1 MPQPKAI
8 EIPNMLLMGPGP
20 SNSMPGVLEAMSQPV
35 LSHLDPTFLQVM
47 DEIKENLQYLF
58 GTTSP
63 HTYIVSGPGSM
74 GMETCFVNLVET
86 GDKIITCQN
95 GYFGERM
102 NENAKRFG
110 AEIISVKGE
119 WGKSLDI
126 EKVRAAFEEHPDT
139 QLISVVHAETSTG
152 VKNDIQAIA
161 KIAKE
166 FGALII
172 VDAVT
177 SLGAIPLHVD
187 AWGLDA
193 VYSCSQKGVGSVAGM
208 SPVTF
213 SKAAFEKVRNRQTP
227 VASWFQD
234 ITVYDL
240 YWKVGAQRPYHH
252 TAPSQQYYA
261 IAASLNYIRSEGKEK
276 LWEKLDEVAQYFAA
290 EMNQR
295 GWKFFVEKE
304 DRLPQLNTMMLPEG
318 FDDVS
323 NRLQLRN
330 EFHIEVGGG
339 LGAMK
344 GKLWRIGIMGG
355 NVNKDAVNQLM
366 AAIDQL

>member
-1 MPQPKAI
+1 MAEPKAK
-8 EIPNMLLMGPGP
+8 EIPSMLLMGPGP

-35 LSHLDPTFLQVM
+35 LSHLDPSFLEVM

-58 GTTSP
+58 GTSSP

-74 GMETCFVNLVET
+74 GMETCFVNLVEV
-86 GDKIITCQN
+86 GDKIISCQN
-95 GYFGERM
+95 GYFGDRM

-126 EKVRAAFEEHPDT
+126 EKIRAAFNEHPDAK
-139 QLISVVHAETSTG
+139 LISVVHAETSTG
-152 VKNDIQAIA
+152 VKNDIEAIS
-161 KIAKE
+161 KVAKE

-177 SLGAIPLHVD
+177 SLGAIPLYVD

-213 SKAAFEKVRNRQTP
+213 STAAFDKVRNRQSP
-227 VASWFQD
+227 VLSWFQD

-240 YWKVGAQRPYHH
+240 YWKNGISRPYHH

-261 IAASLNYIRSEGKEK
+261 IAASLNYIRIQGKEQ
-276 LWEKLDEVAQYFAA
+276 LWEKLEEVSQYFAQQ
-290 EMNQR
+290 MNQR
-295 GWKFFVEKE
+295 GWNFFVDQE
-304 DRLPQLNTMMLPEG
+304 DRLPQLNTMLLPEG
-318 FDDVS
+318 FDDMS
-323 NRLQLRN
+323 NRQKLRN
-330 EFHIEVGGG
+330 DYNIEVGGG
-339 LGAMK
+339 LGAMA

-355 NVNKDAVNQLM
+355 NVSKEAVDRLVS
-366 AAIDQL
+366 AIDQL